1 MAIFVIGIVLICL
14 CVDDGQLVFSAGTS
28 TEKCARPRGS
38 ALLMMVFHG
47 YVFSG
52 FLFRRSP
59 IELGLPMK
67 YRRRTKY
74 IPSPQHQI
82 AFACRTLLNHES
94 FGEQCW
100 TDRPRSDGSLDL
112 YNQNENPGADKEAN
126 WLPAPK
132 ALFNL
137 TMRM

>member
-1 MAIFVIGIVLICL
+1 VRAHPWLGIAY
-14 CVDDGQLVFSAGTS
+14 DG
-28 TEKCARPRGS
+28 
-38 ALLMMVFHG
+38 FHW

-52 FLFRRSP
+52 FLFRRTP
-59 IELGLPMK
+59 IELGLPMNN
-67 YRRRTKY
+67 RRRTKF
-74 IPSPQHQI
+74 IPNPQHQI
-82 AFACRTLLNHES
+82 ASLVGPNSTTSHLES
-94 FGEQCW
+94 SVW

-112 YNQNENPGADKEAN
+112 YIQNENPGADKEAN